1 MERFLSSSARIE
13 LLARHR
19 RERDGRIK
27 DRIKVILL
35 RDDGWSY
42 ASIAEALFLSD
53 EGVRQQIQDYM
64 ESDGKKLV
72 PENGGS
78 KSFLNQEQT
87 QRLVTHLESHLYATV
102 SDICHYVHKTYT
114 IRYSVSGMTDWLEKN
129 KFTFHKPCGVPSKAN
144 QEDQIK
150 FVANY
155 EKLKRSLPEDD
166 HIIFM
171 DGVHP
176 THAVRFTKGWIKKG
190 LRKEIP
196 TNGSQK
202 RLNILGALDLE
213 KMKLHNQSY
222 ETINGANIIA
232 FLVYLLGV
240 MPRGIIHVI
249 LDQARYHTCKE
260 VKGWLFL
267 NPRIRLHYLPSYS
280 PNLNAIEPCWKIMH
294 EHTTNNIYHPSF
306 KDFTEKIFGFLNHTF
321 QEKARSWTDR
331 LTDNFRIMGSTL
343 AS

>member
-1 MERFLSSSARIE
+1 MERFLNSSVRTE
-13 LLARHR
+13 LLSRHR

-27 DRIKVILL
+27 DRIKVVLL

-42 ASIAEALFLSD
+42 ESIAEALFLSD
-53 EGVRQQIQDYM
+53 EGVRQQIQDYIK
-64 ESDGKKLV
+64 SDGIKLT

-78 KSFLNQEQT
+78 KSFLTQEQT
-87 QRLVTHLESHLYATV
+87 QAVVAHLESHLYVTV
-102 SDICHYVHKTYT
+102 SDICHYMHKTYNV
-114 IRYSVSGMTDWLEKN
+114 RYSVSGMTDWLEKN

-144 QEDQIK
+144 PEAQTK
-150 FVANY
+150 FVAYY
-155 EKLKRSLPEDD
+155 EKLKRDLPEED

-240 MPRGIIHVI
+240 MPCGIIHVI

-260 VKGWLFL
+260 VKGWLLL
-267 NPRIRLHYLPSYS
+267 NPRIRLHYLPPYS

-321 QEKARSWTDR
+321 QEKALSWTDR